1 MRTFAQLPIIPL
13 LATERYRGLWRP
25 IPSHKGQAVIDYL
38 VLPVISLLSVLLCYV
53 LVQDPRAVANRLFA
67 LYAGSALLQA
77 ALSLIGSTTLHEGL
91 AYATRLPLGPLL
103 SLNQLLLIWLVM
115 ALFLPERYA
124 QPATRWLISLP
135 YLLALGVTLL
145 DVVAGQHFWFEGVTR
160 QAGGTFSMDARGG
173 FNPLLIGLIFAQI
186 VPLVML
192 STIAIRHPE
201 RRMPAVVL
209 FCGMLF
215 SFVVASSP
223 QGRESSLVF
232 SLGPL
237 PIYLAFTWATLRYQL
252 FRPSMIVMQTAIE
265 SLPDGV
271 VFLDSQRQVRY
282 ANRAAQALLAVDQ
295 PLTSR
300 PLAAVLE
307 QAGLVL
313 ERHTQ
318 EAAGERYRFVRAHP
332 QGQVIEGTE
341 VAVLGD
347 RSAARILVLHDATDQ
362 ELIAALRTK
371 NEELRRLLELIATLE
386 VPAVAL
392 ADNVLLAPIVGH
404 LDSRRAKMLTAS
416 LLDEVHQRR
425 ARLVILDV
433 TGLQEVDT
441 MVAKALLGTV
451 QALRLL
457 GCQVVLSGVSAS
469 TAMTLVHQEITLE
482 GVRTV
487 RSPQEALSA

>member
-1 MRTFAQLPIIPL
+1 
-13 LATERYRGLWRP
+13 
-25 IPSHKGQAVIDYL
+25 VIDYL
-38 VLPVISLLSVLLCYV
+38 ILPVICLLSVLLCYV
-53 LVQDPRAVANRLFA
+53 LAQDPRAAANRLFA
-67 LYAGSALLQA
+67 LYAGSALLQS

-91 AYATRLPLGPLL
+91 AYLTRLSLGPLL
-103 SLNQLLLIWLVM
+103 SLNQLLLVWLVM

-124 QPATRWLISLP
+124 QPATRWLIGLP
-135 YLLALGVTLL
+135 YFLALGVTLL
-145 DVVAGQHFWFEGVTR
+145 DVVAGQHFWFGGVTR
-160 QAGGTFSMDARGG
+160 QADGTFRMDARGG
-173 FNPLLIGLIFAQI
+173 FNPLLIGLVVAQL

-192 STIAIRHPE
+192 ATIAIRHPE
-201 RRMPAVVL
+201 RRTPAVVL

-237 PIYLAFTWATLRYQL
+237 PIYLAFAWVTLRHQL
-252 FRPSMIVMQTAIE
+252 FRPSKVVMQTAIE
-265 SLPDGV
+265 SLPDGIIM
-271 VFLDSQRQVRY
+271 LDSQRQVRY
-282 ANRAAQALLAVDQ
+282 ANRAAYTLLAAEQ

-307 QAGLVL
+307 QAGLAL

-332 QGQVIEGTE
+332 QEQVIEGTE

-347 RSAARILVLHDATDQ
+347 RSAARILVLHDATDREQ
-362 ELIAALRTK
+362 VIALRTQ
-371 NEELRRLLELIATLE
+371 NEEQRRLLELIATLE

-404 LDSRRAKMLTAS
+404 LDSQRAEMLTLK
-416 LLDEVHQRR
+416 LLDEVYQRR
-425 ARLVILDV
+425 ARLVILDI
-433 TGLQEVDT
+433 TGVQEVDT
-441 MVAKALLGTV
+441 TVAKALLGTV

-457 GCQVVLSGVSAS
+457 GCKVVLSGVSAS